1 MTRNPSNEEAKQMTR
16 QPIRNCDKTTIHEL
30 GKLMARKQ
38 MTRHKMITRDYT
50 THQGQNKW

>member
-16 QPIRNCDKTTIHEL
+16 QPIRNCGKTSNDKTTIHEL

-38 MTRHKMITRDYT
+38 MTRHLMITRDYT
-50 THQGQNKW
+50 TH